1 MVRLR
6 YARYTFILE
15 QLEKVASEDDA
26 TDFKLAHLEDDED
39 TMWCIAGRYPQI
51 ETDDLMNSRWSEAT

>member
-1 MVRLR
+1 MR

-15 QLEKVASEDDA
+15 QLEKIASEDEV
-26 TDFKLAHLEDDED
+26 TDFELANLDNDED
-39 TMWCIAGRYPQI
+39 LMWCIAGRYPEI